1 MLAILGASG
10 IRYITY
16 RQELPVPSHAAARH
30 LLKAS
35 YYNPPIVRFAILGA
49 HDTSA
54 VRARRRPLRGLEK
67 IPTQR
72 LNKKKRYPLSRI
84 PFLFV

>member
-54 VRARRRPLRGLEK
+54 IRARRRPLRILFLGGFIY
-67 IPTQR
+67 IP
-72 LNKKKRYPLSRI
+72 L
-84 PFLFV
+84 